1 LTQHA
6 KHSGIRLV
14 AEKKL
19 AQPKMIDV
27 VEAHL
32 DKTSSKKLN
41 KKETKQIT
49 AYLDQLTPEEIIRL
63 EDRIKPLGQE

>member
-1 LTQHA
+1 
-6 KHSGIRLV
+6 
-14 AEKKL
+14 
-19 AQPKMIDV
+19 MIDV